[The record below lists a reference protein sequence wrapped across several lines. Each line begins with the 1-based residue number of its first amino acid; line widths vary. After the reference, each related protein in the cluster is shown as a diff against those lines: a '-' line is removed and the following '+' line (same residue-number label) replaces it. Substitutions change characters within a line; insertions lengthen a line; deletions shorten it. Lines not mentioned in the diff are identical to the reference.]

1 MKSQIKGAAKRLV
14 ISLLVA
20 GGLGGCA
27 VYAPPYASYDS
38 TYPYSGPAYVYPP
51 VALDLGFTYYD
62 RGPRYY
68 GGYGGYGGY
77 RGGHYHR
84 GFRHGRR

>member
-27 VYAPPYASYDS
+27 VYAPPYGSYES
-38 TYPYSGPAYVYPP
+38 TYPYGGPAYVYPP
-51 VALDLGFTYYD
+51 VSLDLGFTYYD